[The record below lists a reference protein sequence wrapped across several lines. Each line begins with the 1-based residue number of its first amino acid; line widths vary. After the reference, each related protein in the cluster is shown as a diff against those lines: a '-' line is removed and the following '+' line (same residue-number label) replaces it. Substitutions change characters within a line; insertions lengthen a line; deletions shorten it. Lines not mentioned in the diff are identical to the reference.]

1 MRLMYY
7 KKVAQD
13 GKESTIFVNLDKL
26 DSFTIHPKDDATTE
40 IFLITG
46 NDVHLV
52 FNKKKLTSATT
63 FVRRML
69 DLADRAY
76 VNADDFVEDCNLY
89 DKQKGKVK

>member
-1 MRLMYY
+1 MRLIYY

-13 GKESTIFVNLDKL
+13 GKESTIFINLDKV
-26 DSFTIHPKDDATTE
+26 DSFTIHPKDDVTE
-40 IFLITG
+40 LYFITG

-63 FVRRML
+63 FVKRLL

-76 VNADDFVEDCNLY
+76 VNMDDFIEDCNLA